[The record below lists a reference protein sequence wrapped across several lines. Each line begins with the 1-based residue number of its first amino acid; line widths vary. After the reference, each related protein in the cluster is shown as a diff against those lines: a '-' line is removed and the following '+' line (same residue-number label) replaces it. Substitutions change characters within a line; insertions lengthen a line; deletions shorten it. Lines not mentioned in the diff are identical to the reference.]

1 MGKQAVVVGLGFAG
15 SVLARELA
23 QAGYSVLAIEKRSHI
38 GGNMFEHFRPNG
50 VRVHLYGPHIFHTN
64 HRNVYDY
71 LKRFTEFYP
80 YTHRVLGRIKGKLV
94 PIPFNLTSLRSLF
107 PEDKVSAFLQKAG
120 EYFAA
125 RDRVYISELTN
136 HPDSLVAE
144 IGMFVLENV
153 FVNYT
158 AKQWGLSVSEVDD
171 SVLNRVPV
179 VLSEDDRYFSDV
191 IQVMPMEGYTP
202 IFEKMLNHPNI
213 HVLLDSKASD
223 HVTLDE
229 VGGKVFLDGVPFL
242 GPLVYTGPI
251 DELFSYSLGT
261 LPYRSVEMAFE
272 DLNMDFF
279 QGAAVVNYPNE
290 EDFTRITEFKHLTLQ
305 NVLNHT
311 TILREYPRTYRP
323 GSHLQPYY
331 PIPGEVNQDL
341 YERYVLLSKQIPNLY
356 LCGRLAEYK
365 YYNMDMV
372 ILQALQLS
380 DVIIRK
386 DTSNT
391 KKKV

>member
-136 HPDSLVAE
+136 HPDPLVAE

-341 YERYVLLSKQIPNLY
+341 YERYVLMSKQIPNLY